1 MLDVQVVNSDVIPV
15 LGLPSSN
22 ELNLIQRIHNIESS
36 NDQSTEEILERYE
49 YLFEGIGTLPG
60 EYEIKIEEPVSPTIY
75 PPRRIPHLLKDKVKD
90 ELNRMEARG
99 IITKV
104 EQRTKW
110 VNPMVVLKKPNGDVR
125 ICLVVDLNKVIQRE
139 HYPLKT
145 VEEIAASLG
154 NANIFSTLDA
164 TSVFYQI

>member
-1 MLDVQVVNSDVIPV
+1 
-15 LGLPSSN
+15 
-22 ELNLIQRIHNIESS
+22 
-36 NDQSTEEILERYE
+36 
-49 YLFEGIGTLPG
+49 
-60 EYEIKIEEPVSPTIY
+60 
-75 PPRRIPHLLKDKVKD
+75 
-90 ELNRMEARG
+90 MEARG